1 MASPPPTP
9 PSFPSRRMVNSKTA
23 AADGLCEYRLWK
35 ETEGNLPALLSPA
48 LYPAPTGLQNVAT
61 SKWQCGEKLINEER
75 NLGFQ
80 GIMRRLPRSMLSLH
94 VSVVHR
100 ELSSGPCTENTTVIY
115 QKEVNNVDYLFN
127 YYYFYYCFPLVES
140 TAVVRGGKVGTV
152 CV

>member
-35 ETEGNLPALLSPA
+35 ETEGNIPALLSPA
-48 LYPAPTGLQNVAT
+48 LYPALTGLQNVAT

-80 GIMRRLPRSMLSLH
+80 GIMRRLPRSMLSLN
-94 VSVVHR
+94 VSVYIGNLVLGH
-100 ELSSGPCTENTTVIY
+100 V
-115 QKEVNNVDYLFN
+115 QKI
-127 YYYFYYCFPLVES
+127 PL
-140 TAVVRGGKVGTV
+140 
-152 CV
+152 